1 MTKTE
6 NNKITKTALIRK
18 IRDIMA
24 GYTGTTY
31 IEVKPVSRG
40 YIIIAEGTGKIP
52 HECYNSDTMLFK
64 HCCNDCT
71 IKQATES
78 LEYQYGLLEVI

>member
-1 MTKTE
+1 MTTE

-24 GYTGTTY
+24 GYDYSTY

-40 YIIIAEGTGKIP
+40 YKIIAEGIGKVP
-52 HECYNSDTMLFK
+52 AECYNSDTMLFK

-71 IKQATES
+71 IKEAIES
-78 LEYQYGLLEVI
+78 LEYQYGLLEV